1 MLQNIRDNAQ
11 GTVAKIIVGLI
22 IVTFALFGVES
33 IIGSISG
40 EPEVAVVNGDPI
52 TDTEFQRAVELRTRQ
67 LYNQMGEGFNPS
79 LIDENALRRSVLE
92 DEITKRVRLQAA
104 EDLGLTVSDQVI
116 NQFILTWP
124 QAQVDGKFN
133 QDRFL
138 SVVSSIGLSPTA
150 FREELRKDLMLNQLS
165 NGLSQTAVVTQAEL
179 DNILRID
186 REQRS
191 FAYARL
197 DAAALS
203 DDVTVTEEDVEE
215 YYEANQ
221 SDYALPERVKLNYVR
236 LDSDSVA
243 AGIEPAEEE
252 LKSLYEEE
260 KATFAA
266 SEERRVRHILLE
278 LNDDRDEKE
287 ALAAAAELVEQL
299 RGGADFAALAAE
311 RSDDLGTKDEGG
323 SLGLIA
329 KGTLPE
335 LDETIFSLEE
345 GAISDPVVSD
355 YGVHVVKVDAIEKAD
370 VPTFD
375 EAKPRLLDSL
385 RKRQAESRLLEQS
398 EKLADLSYSA
408 GDLKGPAEELGLE
421 VLQTPLI
428 DRKGEVY
435 PESGSSK
442 QLDEFERRL
451 VRNPT
456 VRAQA
461 FSDDVLK
468 DGNNSELIEVDDE
481 NSVVLRVSDRQD
493 ASVQPL
499 SEVSAAIRKKLTREK
514 ALKQLEARVEK
525 ELESFRAASSS
536 DASTLP
542 DIEGAEWTE
551 VENSPRQN
559 TQHADAA
566 RLAFTMQRPADG
578 EGAAAMPVQTF
589 TEGNAI
595 FVIAL
600 KGVSHPEET
609 LSAAERGTLKAL
621 LQNRI
626 AQQEL
631 GLYFERLRETA
642 EVEKP

>member
-385 RKRQAESRLLEQS
+385 RKRQAGSRLLEQS

-428 DRKGEVY
+428 DRKGKVY

>member
-236 LDSDSVA
+236 LDHDSVA
-243 AGIEPAEEE
+243 AGIEPAEGE

-287 ALAAAAELVEQL
+287 ALAAAAELVKQL

-428 DRKGEVY
+428 DRKGKVY

-468 DGNNSELIEVDDE
+468 DGNNSELIEVDEE

>member
-197 DAAALS
+197 NAAALS

-236 LDSDSVA
+236 LDHDSVA
-243 AGIEPAEEE
+243 AGIEPAEGE

-278 LNDDRDEKE
+278 VNGDRDEKE

-428 DRKGEVY
+428 DRKGKVY

-525 ELESFRAASSS
+525 ELESFHAASSS
-536 DASTLP
+536 DASALP